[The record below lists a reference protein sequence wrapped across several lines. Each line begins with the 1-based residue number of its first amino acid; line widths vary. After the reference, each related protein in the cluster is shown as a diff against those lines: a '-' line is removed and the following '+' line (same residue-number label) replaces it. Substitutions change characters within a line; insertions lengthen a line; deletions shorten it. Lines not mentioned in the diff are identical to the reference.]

1 MKCMSGLQALCQDKH
16 RKKNGIWNICWDTYV
31 CDSDCLV
38 GVTKL
43 ISFVIV
49 FQSPCKKVRRS
60 NSVLNALISRSHSTQ
75 MVSGATTGLCTWNGA
90 LTMCEW
96 CLKNRDIFRDCDT
109 VIELGSGVGLLGL
122 FLGKLRVAR
131 RLLLTDHSQLVLKQL
146 DQNIS
151 LNSEEDEDGYKFDNL
166 CVHKLDWLD
175 EPVLIPWEVLDP
187 ENAPEIGGRK
197 QKLIILASD
206 CVFDPELCKSLALV
220 NQCRICH
227 SLTLLN
233 IGFEGATHKSEGY
246 YILSM
251 QRAAFSILFMA
262 RSTLGTRSVY
272 LLDRTK
278 FRNYGWILAKR
289 GGGRYHY
296 QQNR

>member
-1 MKCMSGLQALCQDKH
+1 MMKCMSGLQALCQDKH
-16 RKKNGIWNICWDTYV
+16 RKKN
-31 CDSDCLV
+31 

-233 IGFEGATHKSEGY
+233 IGFEGATHKSEG
-246 YILSM
+246 
-251 QRAAFSILFMA
+251 
-262 RSTLGTRSVY
+262 STLGTRSVY

-296 QQNR
+296 KQNR

>member
-1 MKCMSGLQALCQDKH
+1 MMKCMSGLQALCQDKH
-16 RKKNGIWNICWDTYV
+16 RKKN
-31 CDSDCLV
+31 

-220 NQCRICH
+220 LKELLTNQKGQLWEREAYICSTERNSETMDGFLQNVEEAGITISKIDEEVPSVFLRENICQTLIH
-227 SLTLLN
+227 KLT
-233 IGFEGATHKSEGY
+233 T
-246 YILSM
+246 
-251 QRAAFSILFMA
+251 
-262 RSTLGTRSVY
+262 T
-272 LLDRTK
+272 
-278 FRNYGWILAKR
+278 
-289 GGGRYHY
+289 
-296 QQNR
+296 